1 MHAKRPIPWVKASVL
16 LLFLVSAGRLNPPVL
31 DIQRITER
39 FHPLVVRR
47 IPSDKCQSMLE
58 GDGGNHG
65 VCAPNRLP
73 RALKISNDS
82 SGQLSASRIQGQDL
96 QLDKALKELLN
107 AFLAANLMQPLDNL
121 QDRDG

>member
-1 MHAKRPIPWVKASVL
+1 MHTKRPIPWLKASIL
-16 LLFLVSAGRLNPPVL
+16 LLFLVSTGRLDPPVL

-47 IPSDKCQSMLE
+47 IPGDKSQSVLQ

-73 RALKISNDS
+73 RALKISKDS
-82 SGQLSASRIQGQDL
+82 SGQLSASLIQGQYL
-96 QLDKALKELLN
+96 HLDNALKELLN
-107 AFLAANLMQPLDNL
+107 AFLAANLMQPFDNL
-121 QDRDG
+121 HDRDG